1 MGRDPGNRPVEMW
14 GGGGEGRAWQ
24 VFSVEAMV
32 ACVDC
37 GAWRAWS
44 SGMEVARG
52 GRTPSHPSD
61 VLLCAGGAHENM
73 RAWLPEEDH
82 IILDMVASEGPKW
95 TKIVGR
101 LPGRSVSSVRNRWQR
116 IEKGRKMREA
126 GKEFKNRCHSCG
138 QLKRGHVC
146 IAKLQGGPQVPYSAS
161 APVRPT
167 FGGPT
172 PTPQPATML
181 AAPPPIRHT
190 RSSDRLRA
198 PMEPNIVV
206 DRSQLKLPPE
216 MPAGLGQ
223 SVPLAARNN
232 SELFELGQWE
242 MPPAEAYERLVDRT
256 TDPMALPPVLQRYA
270 SGEGQ
275 VHSWP
280 LRTSAH
286 GTYAPPPLQYSARG
300 LVPPYVAP
308 AHTSFLSLPQFSSP
322 THDDSFVQQAPRI
335 TRGITSFLNTL
346 EFPVSESTA
355 VQPPVTKSPS
365 LVSIMDSFIERAN
378 SSPRRDLCAFCLPA
392 LLHATIFQS
401 HSLTLDPPCSTGPT

>member
-1 MGRDPGNRPVEMW
+1 
-14 GGGGEGRAWQ
+14 
-24 VFSVEAMV
+24 VEAMV

-275 VHSWP
+275 
-280 LRTSAH
+280 
-286 GTYAPPPLQYSARG
+286 
-300 LVPPYVAP
+300 
-308 AHTSFLSLPQFSSP
+308 
-322 THDDSFVQQAPRI
+322 APRI

-378 SSPRRDLCAFCLPA
+378 SSPRRDLPDMTVDDSWAPPVARRRSSRLSLSLFGD
-392 LLHATIFQS
+392 LL
-401 HSLTLDPPCSTGPT
+401 